1 MFMDIWDK
9 DNTSIRINKFD
20 KRLIAR
26 NNTAYDALYKF
37 DYDYGIKTKKNDG
50 YNIEMDFYQIQFS
63 SIDSEFNQTLNF
75 AVLIDCLMF
84 MLSDTFTYLFESED
98 IDYIIITA
106 GKKVMFEYDNRE

>member
-9 DNTSIRINKFD
+9 DNTSIRINK
-20 KRLIAR
+20 
-26 NNTAYDALYKF
+26 
-37 DYDYGIKTKKNDG
+37 
-50 YNIEMDFYQIQFS
+50 
-63 SIDSEFNQTLNF
+63 F